1 MKNYPLNKAPLYIT
15 FREMMEDISKKY
27 AENTAYSFR
36 VKPTDAEPV
45 RISFTQL
52 GEDVRCLCTSLCE
65 RGLQSS
71 HVALI
76 GKLTYPWVC
85 TYLSLLAIGAVIV
98 PLDAEWT
105 GEDLV
110 DTMLRGDCDAL
121 FCSTDVL
128 KNKIDPVYKRK
139 KLALICELDGEEGD
153 DVFSALLAEGRDLRE
168 AGDRR
173 YETTKVNPDSLSML
187 AFTSGTTGKGKG
199 VMLTQTAILS
209 DVWGGLSLLTLYKK
223 TIALLPPHHTFGS
236 NLNLVAHLMYGTEV
250 YLSSG
255 IRYLLRELK
264 EEKPQHMA
272 LVPLFLESFQRKI
285 IEGIKE
291 KKMEKDFARF
301 VKLSN
306 SLRKTGVDMRRKF
319 FKGIL
324 NTFGGELRL
333 VVCGGAPLNQSLI
346 EFFDHIG
353 ITVLNGYGIT
363 ECAPVLAVNRNLMQ
377 KAGSVGQ
384 VLPNDTIKILDPNEK
399 GEGEICVKGPNVML
413 GYYKDEEAT
422 DAAFDADGY
431 FRTGDIG
438 TLDSEGWLYITG
450 RAKNIIILSNGK
462 NVYPEEIE
470 AAFSGVPGIGEIVV
484 YEGVSAR
491 GNAHNTIVAEIFP
504 TEEYLEKGADAAHAH
519 FYPYIQNYNRTA
531 VPYKKVGLL
540 KIRTEDFPK
549 NTLRKIMRFKIDR
562 NID

>member
-1 MKNYPLNKAPLYIT
+1 MKSYPLNKAPLYIT
-15 FREMMEDISKKY
+15 FRELVEDISKKY
-27 AENTAYSFR
+27 GDRIAYSFR
-36 VKPTDAEPV
+36 NKPSDEEATK
-45 RISFTQL
+45 ISYAQL
-52 GEDVRCLCTSLCE
+52 AQDVRALSTAICE
-65 RGLQSS
+65 RGLQNS
-71 HVALI
+71 HIALI

-85 TYLSLLAIGAVIV
+85 TYLSALAVGAVIV

-110 DTMLRGDCDAL
+110 DTLQRGDCGAL
-121 FCSTDVL
+121 FCSSDVL
-128 KNKIDPVYKRK
+128 KTKIDPVYKRK
-139 KLALICELDGEEGD
+139 KLALICELDGEDGD
-153 DVFSALLAEGRDLRE
+153 DVFSKLLEEGRALRE

-173 YETTKVNPDSLSML
+173 YETTRVNPDALSML

-209 DVWGGLSLLTLYKK
+209 DVWGGLSLITLYQK

-236 NLNLVAHLMYGTEV
+236 NLNLVAHLVYGTEV

-264 EEKPQHMA
+264 EQKPQHMA

-285 IEGIKE
+285 LEGIKE
-291 KKMEKDFARF
+291 KKMDKSFAHL
-301 VKLSN
+301 VKVSN
-306 SLRKTGVDMRRKF
+306 TMRKSGIDARRKF

-324 NTFGGELRL
+324 NTFGGELRM

-346 EFFDHIG
+346 EFFDSIG

-363 ECAPVLAVNRNLMQ
+363 ECAPVLAVNRNLRQ
-377 KAGSVGQ
+377 KVGSVGQ
-384 VLPNDTIKILDPNEK
+384 ALPNDTIKIREPDEK

-422 DAAFDADGY
+422 AAAFDEDGY

-438 TLDSEGWLYITG
+438 KLDNDGWLYITG

-470 AAFSGVPGIGEIVV
+470 AAFAGIAGISEIVV
-484 YEGVSAR
+484 YEGISAR
-491 GNAHNTIVAEIFP
+491 GNAYNTIVAEIFL
-504 TEEYLEKGADAAHAH
+504 TEEYLEKGMDAAHEY
-519 FYPYIQNYNRTA
+519 FYKFVQDYNRTA

-540 KIRTEDFPK
+540 KIRSEDFPK
-549 NTLRKIMRFKIDR
+549 NTLRKIIRFKIDR